1 MATDRFLI
9 GYADNQTGL
18 QTNVKPFILPDN
30 AYSQLFNCYV
40 FRGRTRKRFGSIWM
54 GTSQLDTRLRY
65 LLPVTVG
72 NSGTVPGSIFGIGQ
86 MFSIGT
92 DVFTVNATG
101 NPATLLSTNPAIT
114 FTYDTSNGAYVVT
127 GATSS
132 SQIFFYPATPTMG
145 LPQYYIPTTG
155 TSSNLAFDTQFS
167 YIFDTV
173 ANTWGALTT
182 GANIWTGTDANFFW
196 SINYQGVTPNVNYLF
211 TTNYFPADGIRY
223 LSGNTWTQAI
233 FNYSKG
239 SSINTT
245 NGSGNAS
252 GTVPAASGYIGQVF
266 TILSG
271 QAITYFTVT
280 LSSGALTVSG
290 TNGGTG
296 TGTFDT
302 VSGAYTFTGAYANQ
316 PIYFSSTNQVE
327 TCLLIIQ
334 FQNRLLLFNTIEN
347 VSGTPTVF
355 ANRVRYSVFGDA
367 LNPGAFMPNLFGT
380 SSAIDAP
387 VQEAIKTAQFIKNRL
402 IVSFDSSTLE
412 LAYTGNPAQPFVW
425 QTLNV
430 ELGAQSTFSE
440 IPFDRQIFG
449 IDNIG
454 IHACNGSNVER
465 IDENIPTYAFDF
477 SSVDEGRARIYGIRD
492 YYNELVYWS
501 YPNAIRN
508 DSFYFPNRLLVYN
521 YINNAF
527 STFDDSI
534 TCLGYFPYQ
543 EQTPGS
549 TWGNTYTAWQDL
561 TILWNSS
568 SDATTTP
575 ARQSVIAGN
584 QQGFISVL
592 LQDLNSNAAVLQV
605 TDVNVSTNTITCI
618 NHNLEFNDF
627 VMLSNMNGITFSNGA
642 DTAIFRV
649 ANDPYISN
657 TPNSFII
664 ANPVISM
671 SGTYTGGGNIARVS
685 EIELT
690 TKQFNFYTAQDRN
703 CYISRIDFLVDKTSI
718 GQVTVDF
725 LLSSSQNSV
734 LSGSLS
740 NGALPGGSILE
751 TSPYALVP
759 FEQVQDR
766 LWHPVYFYA
775 EGQCVQFDI
784 FMSPAQMFNYNVD
797 DSGTIQYT
805 ALQDFQLHAMVIY
818 AQPTTSRMQ

>member
-132 SQIFFYPATPTMG
+132 SQIFFYPATPAMG
-145 LPQYYIPTTG
+145 LPQYYVPVDNN
-155 TSSNLAFDTQFS
+155 SSNFAFDTQFS
-167 YIFDTV
+167 YVFDTV

-182 GANIWTGTDANFFW
+182 GASIWTGTDANFFW
-196 SINYQGVTPNVNYLF
+196 STNYQGVTPNINYLF

-223 LSGNTWTQAI
+223 FDGTTWNQPVLN
-233 FNYSKG
+233 FSKG
-239 SSINTT
+239 SVINTT
-245 NGSGNAS
+245 DGSGNAS
-252 GTVPAASGYIGQVF
+252 GTVSGGSGFIGQVF
-266 TILSG
+266 TIQSG
-271 QAITYFTVT
+271 ENITYFLVT
-280 LSSGALTVSG
+280 ATSGALTV
-290 TNGGTG
+290 GGSSVG

-302 VSGAYTFTGAYANQ
+302 TTGAYTFTGAYANKS
-316 PIYFSSTNQVE
+316 IYFTGNNQIY
-327 TCLLIIQ
+327 TSLLIIQ
-334 FQNRLLLFNTIEN
+334 FQTRLLLFNTIEERN
-347 VSGTPTVF
+347 GSTVKF
-355 ANRVRYSVFGDA
+355 FNRLRYSSLGDA
-367 LNPGAFMPNLFGT
+367 TNPLAFMRDIAGGGG
-380 SSAIDAP
+380 SIDAP
-387 VQEAIKTAQFIKNRL
+387 VQQAIITAQFIKNRL
-402 IVSFDSSTLE
+402 IVYFENTTME
-412 LAYTGNPAQPFVW
+412 LAFTGNQINPFVW
-425 QTLNV
+425 QTINI

-440 IPFDRQIFG
+440 IPFDKEVFG
-449 IDNIG
+449 IDDIG
-454 IHACNGSNVER
+454 IHACNGANVER

-642 DTAIFRV
+642 DTTIFRV

-703 CYISRIDFLVDKTSI
+703 CYISRVDFLVDKTSI